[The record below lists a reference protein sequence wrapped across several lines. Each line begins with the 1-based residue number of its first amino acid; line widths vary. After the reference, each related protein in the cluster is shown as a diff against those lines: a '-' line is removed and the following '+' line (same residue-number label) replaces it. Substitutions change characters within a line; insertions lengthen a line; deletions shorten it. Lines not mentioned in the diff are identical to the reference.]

1 MLLQALK
8 ITLVFV
14 ILYVTISFYKFTQL
28 QLDKQK
34 QKVEKFNASTGEEDV
49 LPAPNMENMNMYYNI
64 IGVFKFHLDKP
75 PTSEELTRC
84 MELIQREDLS
94 IPKLHDLLS
103 KNKDDYHVVLFPEL
117 KNVTLAKPEALDELK
132 NVAEEVAE
140 VITSPPEL
148 PIEMKDGPTNVKY
161 ILNRPTIYNIA
172 SNHPFMG
179 MGDNGNP
186 TQTIID
192 SVKRTVAEM
201 DDAIDR
207 NEYDEEAYLT
217 FNDVEKQT
225 HANRCTSK
233 SEMDAINALASLRED
248 RNLAELDYACNRST
262 KKKHMKNAFDVR
274 NFNFDTKHP
283 KIKAVQTDGMTGTPI
298 EESKKTQIGSIMPRF
313 KYKEGTR
320 R

>member
-34 QKVEKFNASTGEEDV
+34 RKIEKFNASTGEGTDV
-49 LPAPNMENMNMYYNI
+49 LPAPKMENMNMYYNI

-84 MELIQREDLS
+84 MELIQREDLT

-103 KNKDDYHVVLFPEL
+103 KNKADYDVVLFPEL
-117 KNVTLAKPEALDELK
+117 KNVDIVEPTVDEVK

-140 VITSPPEL
+140 VIMSPTEH

-207 NEYDEEAYLT
+207 NVYDEEAYLT
-217 FNDVEKQT
+217 FNDVEKQK

-233 SEMDAINALASLRED
+233 SDMDAINALAGLRED

-262 KKKHMKNAFDVR
+262 KKNHVKNAFDVH

-283 KIKAVQTDGMTGTPI
+283 KIKAVQTDGMVGTPI
-298 EESKKTQIGSIMPRF
+298 DESKKTQIGSIMPRF
-313 KYKEGTR
+313 KYQEGTR